1 MIAGYHER
9 TLRHN
14 AARYVLL
21 AQGTDKPGNAAMWM
35 NLARISMAKA
45 DVLEQARTGS
55 SPVSQ
60 PELPLLEVASTSE
73 EEGNAEAYA
82 FEFQF
87 ADTFAQQGDLAIALG
102 NSSPL
107 R

>member
-1 MIAGYHER
+1 MIAGFHER

-21 AQGTDKPGNAAMWM
+21 AQSTDKPDNAAMWM

-45 DVLEQARTGS
+45 DELEQARTGS
-55 SPVSQ
+55 NPVSV

-73 EEGNAEAYA
+73 EDGSAAAEATSEEGSSA
-82 FEFQF
+82 AAEASEFQF
-87 ADTFAQQGDLAIALG
+87 
-102 NSSPL
+102 SP
-107 R
+107 